1 VLRGSAISGT
11 DRPVEQRRVLHTEI
25 PGPRSRA
32 LCARRTQAVP
42 DAVGA
47 TLPVFVARARG
58 GIIEDVDGNRLI
70 DLGAGIA
77 VVNVGHAH
85 PAVVE
90 AIGQQAAR
98 FVHTCFQVT
107 PYEGYVAVCEALNER
122 TPGAFEK
129 RSLLVNSGAEAVENA
144 VKIAR
149 AATGRPAIVAF
160 DQAFHG
166 RTLLALSLTAK
177 VSPYK
182 RAFGPYAPEIYRAP
196 FSYPFRGT
204 GRLDATIEAIEANI
218 DPAQV
223 ACVVVEP
230 IAGEGGFVVPE
241 PGWLA
246 GIAHWCREHGALF
259 VADEVQTGFGRT
271 GEWFACEHE
280 GVEPDVIA
288 TAKGLGAGMP
298 IGGVTARAEVMD
310 AVHAGGLGGTFGGN
324 PVACAAAL
332 ASIDVIEREGLV
344 ERARELGAV
353 MTERLLAM
361 QQSADGVGDV
371 RGRGAMVAIEL
382 VDADGRPDADR
393 ARRITAACHQ
403 AGVLILTAGTSG
415 NVVRLLPPL
424 VLERDLLDEGL
435 DVLAAAVSS
444 GVRDRWRS

>member
-1 VLRGSAISGT
+1 M
-11 DRPVEQRRVLHTEI
+11 EQQRKLVTEI

-32 LCARRTQAVP
+32 LWERRTRAVP
-42 DAVGA
+42 HGVGT
-47 TLPVFVARARG
+47 TLPIFVQSAQG
-58 GIIEDVDGNRLI
+58 GIVEDVDGNRLI

-90 AIGQQAAR
+90 AIAKQAAN

-107 PYEGYVAVCEALNER
+107 PYEGYVAVCEQLATR
-122 TPGAFEK
+122 TPGSDEK

-149 AATGRPAIVAF
+149 AATGRPAVVAF

-177 VSPYK
+177 VVPYK
-182 RAFGPYAPEIYRAP
+182 KSFGPYAPEIYRAP

-204 GRLDATIEAIEANI
+204 GGLAETIAWIEAGVDAGQI
-218 DPAQV
+218 

-241 PGWLA
+241 PGWFA
-246 GIAHWCREHGALF
+246 GIAQWCRSNGVLF

-271 GEWFACEHE
+271 GAWFASEHE
-280 GVEPDVIA
+280 DVVPDLVA
-288 TAKGLGAGMP
+288 TAKGLGGGMP
-298 IGGVTARAEVMD
+298 IAGVTGRAEIMD
-310 AVHAGGLGGTFGGN
+310 AVHAGGLGSTFGGN
-324 PVACAAAL
+324 PVSCAAAL
-332 ASIDVIEREGLV
+332 ATIDVIDKEGLV
-344 ERARELGAV
+344 ERARKLGDR
-353 MTERLLAM
+353 MLERLVAM
-361 QQSADGVGDV
+361 QRASSGIGDV

-382 VDADGRPDADR
+382 VNPDGTPDADR
-393 ARRITAACHQ
+393 AKRICASCHAQ
-403 AGVLILTAGTSG
+403 GVIVLTAGTMG

-424 VLERDLLDEGL
+424 VLEDALLEEGL
-435 DVLAAAVSS
+435 AALDVAV
-444 GVRDRWRS
+444 RA